1 MTIYTSGH
9 LAIVIRNTVFLF
21 ILCLLYAVLRYIIL
35 GPYHWTDLPVYV
47 ANKAVAF
54 TLMIVI
60 LKGSVSLLKH
70 RQELFKLYMQ
80 MVSLL
85 AIIHILM
92 SISLLSLD
100 YYPKLSSNSG
110 LNIKGSLTLLT
121 GILTAAYMFNKL
133 VRVRNAIIALMIM
146 AHLFVT
152 GYSGWI
158 KPDLWHGFM
167 PPFTL
172 ICFVV
177 LIFIII
183 FHIRAINK
191 RKIEAA

>member
-1 MTIYTSGH
+1 MAVYTSGH

-21 ILCLLYAVLRYIIL
+21 ILCLLYAVLRYVIF

-47 ANKAVAF
+47 VNKAVAF
-54 TLMIVI
+54 TLVIVI

-92 SISLLSLD
+92 IISLLSLD

-133 VRVRNAIIALMIM
+133 VRIRNAIIALMIM

-158 KPDLWHGFM
+158 KPDSWHGFM
-167 PPFTL
+167 PPITL
-172 ICFVV
+172 ICFLV

-183 FHIRAINK
+183 FHITANNK
-191 RKIEAA
+191 RKKEAA